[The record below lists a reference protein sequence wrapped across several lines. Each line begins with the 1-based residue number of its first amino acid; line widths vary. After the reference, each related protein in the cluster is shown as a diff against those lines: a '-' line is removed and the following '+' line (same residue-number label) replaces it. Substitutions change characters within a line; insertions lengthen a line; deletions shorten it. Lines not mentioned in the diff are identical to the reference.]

1 MTDDFLTAFHGSS
14 LAPAAPLVALV
25 ERVMNAEVG
34 GLERV
39 TKGYANEVYRALLLE
54 QPPVYVRIRRHGPI
68 TFADEAWAMEAC
80 RRVGVPVPQVHA
92 VTELAGEEGL
102 EVMVLA
108 ALPGRPLGDVWPDL
122 PETSRRQVMRR
133 VAMALR
139 AMHGITLD
147 GWGRRKAGE
156 TWEYGS
162 WAARAEAAVRDRE
175 ADMPVLREVGFSEA
189 ETDAFMTI
197 VRRLLDLEPP
207 PSVLCH
213 GDLGLDHLFVDD
225 DLELTG
231 IIDFGLWQ
239 GGPKELDLAM
249 LNMYHPDVP
258 LVWLESG
265 YGDVPFGQAF
275 YRRVLIEKVNV
286 ATTFLAFDVRRGN
299 LDYLPL
305 AQQGLQDMLRAWQ
318 RLA

>member
-1 MTDDFLTAFHGSS
+1 MTNDFLTAFHGAS
-14 LAPAAPLVALV
+14 LAQPAPLVALV
-25 ERVMNAEVG
+25 EQVMNAEVQD
-34 GLERV
+34 LERV

-54 QPPVYVRIRRHGPI
+54 QPPVYLRIQRHGTI

-92 VTELAGEEGL
+92 VTVLEGEEPL

-108 ALPGRPLGDVWPDL
+108 ALPGRPLGDVWHDL
-122 PETSRRQVMRR
+122 PEISRREVMRR
-133 VAMALR
+133 VATALR

-156 TWEYGS
+156 AWEYAS
-162 WAARAEAAVRDRE
+162 WAARAEAAVRDRG
-175 ADMPVLREVGFSEA
+175 ADMPALREVGFSEA

-197 VRRLLDLEPP
+197 VRRMLDLEPALP
-207 PSVLCH
+207 VLCH
-213 GDLGLDHLFVDD
+213 GDFGLDHLFVDD
-225 DLELTG
+225 ALELTG

-258 LVWLESG
+258 LVWLEHEAMTI
-265 YGDVPFGQAF
+265 DRDTLQ
-275 YRRVLIEKVNV
+275 RMTIEKVNV

-299 LDYLPL
+299 LDYLTL
-305 AQQGLQDMLRAWQ
+305 AQEGLRDTLRAWQ